1 MHYNRQ
7 GFVLFE
13 FMGDP
18 RVGKVLITGGAGYI
32 GSHVV
37 KRLLERG
44 MEPIVLDNLQT
55 GHREAIVGGTF
66 IKGDIG
72 DERVLQEIFATHG
85 IDSVIHM
92 AADCLV
98 GDSMKNPLKYFNN
111 NINKAVKLV
120 GEMLKYK
127 VNKMVFSSSAA
138 IYGNPP
144 QIPIK
149 EDSPPFPI
157 NPYGET
163 KLIFEKILESCKV
176 AYGLQYISL
185 RYFNAAGADPDG
197 LIGEDHHPETHLIPN
212 VLRALLRKGRKVPI
226 YGTDYDTPDGTC
238 VRDYIHIVDIA
249 EAHILALEALH
260 TGEGCDI
267 FNLGNG
273 KGFSVKQIIQTA
285 SQVTQRTIPVVES
298 QRRPGDPP
306 ILVASF
312 EKIRRRLGWVPR
324 YGKLEEI
331 IDTAWRWHRTHPHG
345 FGSSALKKEVLR
357 WT

>member
-1 MHYNRQ
+1 M
-7 GFVLFE
+7 
-13 FMGDP
+13 
-18 RVGKVLITGGAGYI
+18 GKVLITGGAGYI

-44 MEPIVLDNLQT
+44 IETIVLDNLQT
-55 GHREAIVGGTF
+55 GHREAVVGGTC
-66 IKGDIG
+66 IQGDIG
-72 DERVLQEIFATHG
+72 DERILQEIFAGHE

-98 GDSMKNPLKYFNN
+98 GDSTKAPLKYFNN
-111 NINKAVKLV
+111 NVNKGLRLL
-120 GEMLKYK
+120 GEMIERR

-138 IYGNPP
+138 VYGNPSRV
-144 QIPIK
+144 PIE
-149 EDSPPFPI
+149 EDSPVLPI

-176 AYGLQYISL
+176 AHGLQYISL

-197 LIGEDHHPETHLIPN
+197 LIGEDHHPETHLIPT
-212 VLRALLRKGRKVPI
+212 VLKALLRKGHKVSI
-226 YGTDYDTPDGTC
+226 FGTDYDTPDGTC
-238 VRDYIHIVDIA
+238 IRDYIHIVDIA
-249 EAHILALEALH
+249 DAHILALEALH
-260 TGEGCDI
+260 AGEGCDI

-273 KGFSVKQIIQTA
+273 NGFSVQQIIQAT
-285 SQVTQRTIPVVES
+285 SQVTGRTIPVRES

-306 ILVASF
+306 VLIASP
-312 EKIRRRLGWVPR
+312 EKIRRRLGWNPQ

-331 IDTAWRWHRTHPHG
+331 IETAWRWHRTHPRG
-345 FGSSALKKEVLR
+345 FRSSSFKKGVGG